1 MINDY
6 VLPKTVEEAL
16 AALEQGNARIIAGG
30 TDLLLDLQEGKK
42 TPEILVD
49 VTGIDSIQ
57 FIRESQGLICIGAG
71 VTHQQITESSLLRE
85 KAAVLAKASGTV
97 GSLQIRNTAT
107 LAGNVVNAQPAAD
120 GAVALVA
127 LGAEAVVQDQEG
139 SRTELVENLYA
150 GLNSSKVNSTYQM
163 LTELRVPS
171 LEITQGSAYVRWA
184 KREALA
190 LPMLCVGVVVSM
202 KGDRI
207 EWARIAMAPVATQPQ
222 RALEAEAVLKGQVPT
237 EEVIMQAAEAAVKA
251 ANPRDSKIRGSKV
264 CRTSVLKNLVKRAIL
279 EALENV
285 GK

>member
-202 KGDRI
+202 EGDRI

-222 RALEAEAVLKGQVPT
+222 RAMEAEAVLKGQVPT
-237 EEVIMQAAEAAVKA
+237 EEVIVQAAEAAVKA

-264 CRTSVLKNLVKRAIL
+264 CRTSVLKNLVKRGIL